1 MKTTWLEVV
10 FIICIIMIIFEESGI
25 KILEADGTYYLEDGA
40 HMSRYWEIEISKE
53 DADKVMRDV
62 KYAIKLVLDYQNKQW
77 GLV

>member
-1 MKTTWLEVV
+1 MV
-10 FIICIIMIIFEESGI
+10 IFEESGI
-25 KILEADGTYYLEDGA
+25 KILEADEKYYLGYEDGA

-53 DADKVMRDV
+53 DADKVMQDV